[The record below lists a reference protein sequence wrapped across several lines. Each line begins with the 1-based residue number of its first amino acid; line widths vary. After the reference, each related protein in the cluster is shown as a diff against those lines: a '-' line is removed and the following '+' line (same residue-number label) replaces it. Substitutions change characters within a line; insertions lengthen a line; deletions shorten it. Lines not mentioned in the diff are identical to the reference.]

1 MYQYRYVYISN
12 QRIDSMNTIPH
23 PTEVKIDE
31 RCRIC
36 NQLISGE
43 DEKLPLEDGACYFC
57 MFGPTGDP
65 EETEDR

>member
-1 MYQYRYVYISN
+1 
-12 QRIDSMNTIPH
+12 MNTIPH